1 MVSTRTKVLT
11 VRVPNELAEAI
22 RRFAERQNRPQSQV
36 IVMMLTEWMA
46 SNDYTAQED
55 EK

>member
-22 RRFAERQNRPQSQV
+22 RRYAERQNRPQSQV
-36 IVMMLTEWMA
+36 VVMMLTEWMA
-46 SNDYTAQED
+46 SFDYTTEEN

>member
-22 RRFAERQNRPQSQV
+22 RRYAERLNRPQSQV
-36 IVMMLTEWMA
+36 VVMMLTEWMA
-46 SNDYTAQED
+46 SFGNATEED